1 MAAGSVIGVDLGGT
15 KLLAG
20 ALDGE
25 LNVHH
30 RAHRTARGL
39 EQAALLE
46 AIVDAVAEAVRGAPG
61 PVHGVGF
68 GIPSLVDRVRGTSAH
83 SVHLPLRAVPFREVM
98 AERLDL
104 PVWVDNDATAAMLAE
119 WRLGAA
125 AGARHAVL
133 LTLGTG
139 IGGGLVVEGALVRGA
154 RGMAGELGHVVVDP
168 TGPPCGP
175 GCPNRGCLEALASG
189 TALARE
195 ALALAGERPRSA
207 LGRALA
213 AGEEVTGALA
223 TQLAHEGDPA
233 AVEAVGRI
241 GRWLGVGIA
250 GLANT
255 FDPEVV
261 VVGGGVVAAGEH
273 LLAPAREA
281 LASHALPPLGELV
294 RVVPARFGAESGMVG
309 AAALAWEG
317 IGALSAQ
324 GAPALAVGPAAG
336 AGPTRTAGARSAT
349 LLRGDRA

>member
-25 LNVHH
+25 FDVHH

-39 EQAALLE
+39 EQADLLE
-46 AIVDAVAEAVRGAPG
+46 VIVDAVAETVHAANG

-68 GIPSLVDRVRGTSAH
+68 GIPSLVDRARGTSVH
-83 SVHLPLRAVPFREVM
+83 SVHLPLHDVPFREVM
-98 AERLDL
+98 AQRLEL

-168 TGPPCGP
+168 TGPSCGP

-195 ALALAGERPRSA
+195 ALVLAGEHPRSA
-207 LGRALA
+207 LGRAVA

-233 AVEAVGRI
+233 AVEAMRGI

-250 GLANT
+250 GLVNAL
-255 FDPEVV
+255 DPEVV
-261 VVGGGVVAAGEH
+261 VVGGGVVAAGDH

-281 LASHALPPLGELV
+281 LARHALPPLGELV
-294 RVVPARFGAESGMVG
+294 PVVPARFGAESGMVG

-317 IGALSAQ
+317 LGVLPGGSEGLGLEAPSA
-324 GAPALAVGPAAG
+324 A
-336 AGPTRTAGARSAT
+336 
-349 LLRGDRA
+349 LLRDGRA

>member
-20 ALDGE
+20 ALDGD
-25 LNVHH
+25 LDVHH

-39 EQAALLE
+39 EQAELLE
-46 AIVDAVAEAVRGAPG
+46 CIVDAVGEAVRAAHQ
-61 PVHGVGF
+61 PVHGVGL
-68 GIPSLVDRVRGTSAH
+68 GIPSLVDRTRGTSAH
-83 SVHLPLRAVPFREVM
+83 SVHLPLRGVPVREVM
-98 AERLDL
+98 AQRLRL

-125 AGARHAVL
+125 VGARHAVL
-133 LTLGTG
+133 VALGTG
-139 IGGGLVVEGALVRGA
+139 IGGGLVVEGTLVRGA

-168 TGPPCGP
+168 AGPACGP

-195 ALALAGERPRSA
+195 ALGLAGEHPRSA
-207 LGRALA
+207 LGRAVA
-213 AGEEVTGALA
+213 DGKQVTGALA
-223 TQLAHEGDPA
+223 TQLARDGDPA

-250 GLANT
+250 GLVNT

-261 VVGGGVVAAGEH
+261 VVGGGLVAAGDL
-273 LLAPAREA
+273 LLAPARKA
-281 LASHALPPLGELV
+281 LARHGLPPLGELV
-294 RVVPARFGAESGMVG
+294 PVVPARFGPESGMVG

-317 IGALSAQ
+317 LGRLPGGSDLLAPEDASA
-324 GAPALAVGPAAG
+324 A
-336 AGPTRTAGARSAT
+336 
-349 LLRGDRA
+349 LLRDGRA

>member
-25 LNVHH
+25 LNVRH
-30 RAHRTARGL
+30 RALRTARGL
-39 EQAALLE
+39 EQAGLLE
-46 AIVDAVAEAVRGAPG
+46 AIVDAVTEAVQAARG

-83 SVHLPLRAVPFREVM
+83 SVHLPLRDVPFREVM
-98 AERLDL
+98 AQRLGL

-125 AGARHAVL
+125 VNARHAVL
-133 LTLGTG
+133 LTVGTG

-168 TGPPCGP
+168 AGPSCGP

-195 ALALAGERPRSA
+195 ALALAGEHPHSP

-213 AGEEVTGALA
+213 AGDEITGTLVTR
-223 TQLAHEGDPA
+223 LAHEGDPA
-233 AVEAVGRI
+233 AGEAVARI

-250 GLANT
+250 GLVNT

-261 VVGGGVVAAGEH
+261 IVGGGVVTAGDR
-273 LLAPAREA
+273 LLAPARGA
-281 LASHALPPLGELV
+281 LARHALPPLGELV
-294 RVVPARFGAESGMVG
+294 PVVPARFGAEAGMVG

-317 IGALSAQ
+317 LGAL
-324 GAPALAVGPAAG
+324 PAG
-336 AGPTRTAGARSAT
+336 AGGSAVEAASAA
-349 LLRGDRA
+349 LLQEGRV

>member
-25 LNVHH
+25 FNVHH
-30 RAHRTARGL
+30 RVHRTARGL
-39 EQAALLE
+39 AQADLLE
-46 AIVDAVAEAVRGAPG
+46 VIVDAVTAAVHAANG

-68 GIPSLVDRVRGTSAH
+68 GIPSLVDRARGTSAH
-83 SVHLPLRAVPFREVM
+83 SVHLPLHDVPFREVM
-98 AERLDL
+98 ARRLEL

-125 AGARHAVL
+125 ARARHAVL

-154 RGMAGELGHVVVDP
+154 RGMAGELGHVVVNP
-168 TGPPCGP
+168 AGPSCGP

-195 ALALAGERPRSA
+195 ALVLAGEHPRSA
-207 LGRALA
+207 LGRAVA
-213 AGEEVTGALA
+213 AGEEVTGPLA
-223 TQLAHEGDPA
+223 TQLADEGDPA
-233 AVEAVGRI
+233 AVEAVRRI
-241 GRWLGVGIA
+241 GRWLGVGLA
-250 GLANT
+250 GLVNAL
-255 FDPEVV
+255 DPEVV
-261 VVGGGVVAAGEH
+261 VVGGGVVAAGDH

-281 LASHALPPLGELV
+281 LARHALPPLGELV
-294 RVVPARFGAESGMVG
+294 PVVPARFGAESGMVG

-317 IGALSAQ
+317 LGALPGGSEGLGPEAPSA
-324 GAPALAVGPAAG
+324 A
-336 AGPTRTAGARSAT
+336 
-349 LLRGDRA
+349 LLRDGRA

>member
-20 ALDGE
+20 AVDGRLD
-25 LNVHH
+25 VRH
-30 RAHRTARGL
+30 RAHRVARGL
-39 EQAALLE
+39 EQADLLE
-46 AIVDAVAEAVRGAPG
+46 SIVDAVAETVRAAQG

-68 GIPSLVDRVRGTSAH
+68 GIPSLVDRARGTSVH
-83 SVHLPLRAVPFREVM
+83 SVHLPLRDVPFREVM
-98 AERLDL
+98 AQRLGL

-125 AGARHAVL
+125 AGASHAVL

-139 IGGGLVVEGALVRGA
+139 IGGGLVVEGTLVRGA

-168 TGPPCGP
+168 AGPACGP
-175 GCPNRGCLEALASG
+175 GCPNHGCLEALASG

-195 ALALAGERPRSA
+195 ALALAGQHSRSA
-207 LGRALA
+207 LGRAVA
-213 AGEEVTGALA
+213 AGEQVTGALA
-223 TQLAHEGDPA
+223 TQLANDGDPA

-250 GLANT
+250 GLVNT

-261 VVGGGVVAAGEH
+261 VVGGGVVAAGDH
-273 LLAPAREA
+273 LLAPARRA
-281 LASHALPPLGELV
+281 LARHALPPLGALV
-294 RVVPARFGAESGMVG
+294 PVVPARFGAESGMVG

-317 IGALSAQ
+317 LGVLPGGDNVPAPEAPSA
-324 GAPALAVGPAAG
+324 G
-336 AGPTRTAGARSAT
+336 
-349 LLRGDRA
+349 LLRDGRA